1 MSLKVEPPVPA
12 LIERLARL
20 MRSTEHDLGLNPAQW
35 EALRYLDRANRFSN
49 SPRALASYLGAT
61 KGTVSQ
67 TLIALER
74 KGLIRREARPGARRS
89 LSLWLTP
96 RGREKLKHDPWR
108 QLTGDIAGMG
118 PRSQRHLAR
127 SLAGLLERAVRRRSH
142 LTFGQCRTCRY
153 FGARQAL
160 RGADAP
166 HRCLLLNLPL
176 MEADSFKICVEHEPP
191 GAKKLV

>member
-1 MSLKVEPPVPA
+1 MALKVEPPVPA

-20 MRSTEHDLGLNPAQW
+20 MRASEHELGLNPAQW

-74 KGLIRREARPGARRS
+74 KGLITKEVRSSERRS

-96 RGREKLKHDPWR
+96 RGRDKLKGDPWR
-108 QLTGDIAGMG
+108 ELAGDIAGL
-118 PRSQRHLAR
+118 PSAARRHLAKG
-127 SLAGLLERAVRRRSH
+127 LVGLLEGAVRRRSR
-142 LTFGQCRTCRY
+142 LTFGHCRTCRY
-153 FGARQAL
+153 FGAHQAVK
-160 RGADAP
+160 GAGAP

-176 MEADSFKICVEHEPP
+176 MESDSFQICIEHEPP
-191 GAKKLV
+191 PQKN

>member
-49 SPRALASYLGAT
+49 SPGALASYLGAT

-74 KGLIRREARPGARRS
+74 KGLISKEARPGERRS

-96 RGREKLKHDPWR
+96 RGREKLKRDPWR
-108 QLTGDIAGMG
+108 ELTGDIAGLR
-118 PRSQRHLAR
+118 PSSQRHLAR
-127 SLAGLLERAVRRRSH
+127 SLAGLLEGALRRRSH
-142 LTFGQCRTCRY
+142 LTFGQCRTCRH
-153 FGARQAL
+153 FGARQEFP
-160 RGADAP
+160 GINAP

-191 GAKKLV
+191 AAKKSV